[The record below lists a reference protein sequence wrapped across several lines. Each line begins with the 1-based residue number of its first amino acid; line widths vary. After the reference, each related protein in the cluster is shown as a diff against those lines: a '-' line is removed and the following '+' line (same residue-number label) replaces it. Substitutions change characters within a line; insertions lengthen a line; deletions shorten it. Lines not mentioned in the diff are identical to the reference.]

1 MDGHEDPKVKI
12 HLGLEMGTVLGCLAA
27 PYESV
32 EASNT
37 KCDLVENAEP
47 SAPLAEVGRAVYR
60 ESEDMAAGMLETMN
74 LYNPDGESDREFE
87 LPPRPEKKPEKEG
100 NVLVSSEFTFGG
112 ADQEAQDALV
122 QALQDEDSGKAVKE
136 ALAESVA
143 ASAGIDADNVVITEV
158 MESVEGQLEFDFGD
172 ASASFAAA
180 YENPDTKKEIERTLQ
195 TAVASGLLFVDPS
208 DVTILGVTSA
218 RALHA
223 RRLSGT
229 SVDYA
234 IKVPLGKGADVAAEV
249 TEIDTSIVAASA
261 AQGLAEVAAENP
273 DFADLASVEVVLAE
287 PEPPKVELVVEYEVE
302 VSADEGGSVADQL
315 SAMDASTL
323 SEEVSTNVKAADDS
337 LSDIAV
343 AEVEVGEVVKPPPP
357 PPEEDEPIDRES
369 TAVRGAL
376 ALAAF
381 MIVETLRA
389 H

>member
-1 MDGHEDPKVKI
+1 
-12 HLGLEMGTVLGCLAA
+12 MGTVLGCLDA
-27 PYESV
+27 PYENV

-60 ESEDMAAGMLETMN
+60 ETEKSIAEMLEEMN
-74 LYNPDGESDREFE
+74 LYNPDGDSDEFE
-87 LPPRPEKKPEKEG
+87 PPPRPVKAPKEEG

-122 QALQDEDSGKAVKE
+122 QALQDEESGKAVKK
-136 ALAESVA
+136 ALEESVA
-143 ASAGIDADNVVITEV
+143 ASAGINADNVVITEV
-158 MESVEGQLEFDFGD
+158 KESVEGSLEFDFGD
-172 ASASFAAA
+172 ASESFAAA
-180 YENPDTKKEIERTLQ
+180 FENPDTKKEIERTLQ

-234 IKVPLGKGADVAAEV
+234 IKVPLGKGAEVAAEV
-249 TEIDTSIVAASA
+249 TEMDTSTVAASA
-261 AQGLAEVAAENP
+261 AKGLQQVAAENP
-273 DFADLASVEVVLAE
+273 EFKALATVEVVLAE
-287 PEPPKVELVVEYEVE
+287 LEPPKVELVVEYEVE

-315 SAMDASTL
+315 SAMDSSTL
-323 SEEVSTNVKAADDS
+323 QEQVTKNVQEADESLQGATFSEVKFGEVEKSAPPPLPEEVE
-337 LSDIAV
+337 L
-343 AEVEVGEVVKPPPP
+343 
-357 PPEEDEPIDRES
+357 EEADRES
-369 TAVRGAL
+369 TAVRDAL

-381 MIVETLRA
+381 MISETLRA

>member
-1 MDGHEDPKVKI
+1 
-12 HLGLEMGTVLGCLAA
+12 MGTVLGCLDA
-27 PYESV
+27 PYENV

-60 ESEDMAAGMLETMN
+60 ESEDMAAEMLETMN
-74 LYNPDGESDREFE
+74 LYNPDGESDEFE
-87 LPPRPEKKPEKEG
+87 PPPRPVKAPKEEG

-112 ADQEAQDALV
+112 ADEEAQDALV
-122 QALQDEDSGKAVKE
+122 QALQDEESGKAVKK

-143 ASAGIDADNVVITEV
+143 ASAGINAADVVITEV
-158 MESVEGQLEFDFGD
+158 TESVEGSLEFDFGD
-172 ASASFAAA
+172 ASESFAAA
-180 YENPDTKKEIERTLQ
+180 FENPDTKKEIERTLQ

-208 DVTILGVTSA
+208 DVTILGVSSA

-234 IKVPLGKGADVAAEV
+234 IKVPLGKGAEVAAEV

-261 AQGLAEVAAENP
+261 AQGLKEVAAENP
-273 DFADLASVEVVLAE
+273 EFKALATVEVVLAE
-287 PEPPKVELVVEYEVE
+287 PEPPRVELVVEYEVE
-302 VSADEGGSVADQL
+302 VSADEGGNVADQL
-315 SAMDASTL
+315 SAMDASKL
-323 SEEVSTNVKAADDS
+323 SDEVSTNVKAADDS
-337 LSDIAV
+337 LANIAV

-357 PPEEDEPIDRES
+357 PPPPREDPIDETETES

-376 ALAAF
+376 ALSAF
-381 MIVETLRA
+381 MILETLRA